1 LCLFYR
7 KTKERDI
14 VRNGKDKKEEK
25 VLLLLMLLLVKEEK
39 NEMIYLRKNE
49 IGNKNEKC
57 EERLKRG

>member
-25 VLLLLMLLLVKEEK
+25 VLLLLLMLLLVKEEK
-39 NEMIYLRKNE
+39 E
-49 IGNKNEKC
+49 
-57 EERLKRG
+57 